1 MPKAQTDI
9 PALCYL
15 RDLLAAAVT
24 EAETLLAFRRR
35 DLNRADAA
43 LNRLA
48 AESPSRRRPGASRL
62 HGISPLILT
71 ALRQANKSLTKSE
84 VVQAVATRLGG
95 ARSLDERRAQE
106 VLIGR
111 ALQRLHVRGIVRPI
125 PGGTDGILRWGISVD
140 RSGDGDAS
148 DPGSS

>member
-15 RDLLAAAVT
+15 RDLLAAAVA

-35 DLNRADAA
+35 DLDRADAA
-43 LNRLA
+43 LNQLA

-62 HGISPLILT
+62 HISRLILT
-71 ALRQANKSLTKSE
+71 ALRHANKSLTKSE

-106 VLIGR
+106 VGR
-111 ALQRLHVRGIVRPI
+111 ALLRLHDRGIIRPV
-125 PGGTDGILRWGISVD
+125 PGGADGILRWVISVD
-140 RSGDGDAS
+140 RPADGDAS